1 MTTTEQGLYVIELE
15 SGQTLQFILNGKVLK
30 TVVANQPQ
38 VDVEL
43 PVQAPEQGKPKADT
57 TATHSGDGKDDVIL
71 STSSRGATSITG
83 KARPLW
89 VLNGVVLGS
98 DYGSLESF
106 AGADPKQVAA
116 GLVPGLSAEN
126 IASVRILTTSS
137 GDLKLRSTRYRWGR
151 RDHDEVWLCWCLF
164 P

>member
-1 MTTTEQGLYVIELE
+1 M
-15 SGQTLQFILNGKVLK
+15 
-30 TVVANQPQ
+30 ANQPQ

-126 IASVRILTTSS
+126 IARYVSLPP
-137 GDLKLRSTRYRWGR
+137 LRRPRATAHAVSLGS
-151 RDHDEVWLCWCLF
+151 
-164 P
+164 

>member
-1 MTTTEQGLYVIELE
+1 M
-15 SGQTLQFILNGKVLK
+15 
-30 TVVANQPQ
+30 
-38 VDVEL
+38 
-43 PVQAPEQGKPKADT
+43 QASEQGKPKADT

-126 IASVRILTTSS
+126 IA
-137 GDLKLRSTRYRWGR
+137 RYVSLPPHR
-151 RDHDEVWLCWCLF
+151 RPQATVHAVSLGS
-164 P
+164 

>member
-1 MTTTEQGLYVIELE
+1 MKTRLSALALALLLGGGMASAQKILVTGRVTNASNAVLPKVQVVVKETGRTMTTTEQGLYVIELE

-30 TVVANQPQ
+30 TIVANQPQ

-43 PVQAPEQGKPKADT
+43 PVQASEQGKPKADT

-89 VLNGVVLGS
+89 
-98 DYGSLESF
+98 
-106 AGADPKQVAA
+106 GAQ
-116 GLVPGLSAEN
+116 
-126 IASVRILTTSS
+126 
-137 GDLKLRSTRYRWGR
+137 WR
-151 RDHDEVWLCWCLF
+151 R
-164 P
+164 PR